1 MAAMGLLKTPEDD
14 ASYNWQEWELQAVVV
29 RDMRRLE
36 DARGD
41 FTVAADMNG
50 VHLTSQQASKAKIT
64 GMRAGETDLRFYC
77 AGGRTLLVELKRK
90 KGVVEAEQKER
101 HEKLRALGYQVEVV
115 KAATPAEASARVR
128 ALLVAFLAQ
137 NSIV

>member
-1 MAAMGLLKTPEDD
+1 MGLLKTAEDD

-41 FTVAADMNG
+41 FTMAADMNG
-50 VHLTSQQASKAKIT
+50 VHLNSSQASKAKIT
-64 GMRAGETDLRFYC
+64 GMRAGEADLRFYC

-90 KGVVEAEQKER
+90 DGVLTAEQKVR
-101 HEKLRALGYQVEVV
+101 HPQLRALGFQVEVV
-115 KAATPAEASARVR
+115 KAATPAAASDAVR
-128 ALLVAFLAQ
+128 AILLAFLEQ
-137 NSIV
+137 SSLV